1 VKTRT
6 ALALTAMLAI
16 APAIASADAT
26 AAKRADV
33 EMKGSQVM
41 PFSQADTMHM
51 FRPTAAGGVQTVT
64 VKDGDPRQIALVRSH
79 LRKEAVAFA
88 RGDYRDPAS
97 IHGMDM
103 PGLAT
108 LHAGAARLRVK
119 YADVPNGAAI
129 TYVSRD
135 PQLVSAV
142 HRWLAAQVEQHGSH
156 AEMRM

>member
-6 ALALTAMLAI
+6 LFALTAVLAI
-16 APAIASADAT
+16 SPTLAVAGAT

-33 EMKGSQVM
+33 EMKGPQMM
-41 PFSQADTMHM
+41 PFSQSDTMHM
-51 FRPTAAGGVQTVT
+51 FRPTAAGGVQTVM
-64 VKDGDPRQIALVRSH
+64 VKDGDARQISLVRSH
-79 LRKEAVAFA
+79 VRKEAVTFA
-88 RGDYRDPAS
+88 RGDYRDPAA
-97 IHGMDM
+97 IHGMNM

-108 LHAGAARLRVK
+108 LHAKAARLRVQ

-142 HRWLAAQVEQHGSH
+142 HRWFAAQVDDHGSH